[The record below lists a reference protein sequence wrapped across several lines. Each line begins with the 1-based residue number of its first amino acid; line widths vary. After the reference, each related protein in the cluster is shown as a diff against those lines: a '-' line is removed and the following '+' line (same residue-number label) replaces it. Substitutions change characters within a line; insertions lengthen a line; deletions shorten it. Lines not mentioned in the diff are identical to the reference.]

1 MFITDE
7 KVTEYINKFYMP
19 LNIKLDKLRKKCEE
33 DNIPLI
39 LRETESFL
47 QILIRIKKPSKI
59 LEIGTAYGYSAS
71 FFASITTNAEIHT
84 IEKDNELYKIA
95 RENIKQIGVNDRI
108 KCIFGDAL
116 TVLDELRY
124 PRCDNM
130 EHYKYDMVFIDGA
143 KSRYKE
149 IFDKSIELCDK
160 NALIIC
166 DNVLLKGSIADN
178 KFDARRRHRT
188 NIKRMKEFIDYINS
202 KANIT
207 SSLVSCGDGLLISIL
222 N

>member
-1 MFITDE
+1 MD
-7 KVTEYINKFYMP
+7 
-19 LNIKLDKLRKKCEE
+19 
-33 DNIPLI
+33 
-39 LRETESFL
+39 
-47 QILIRIKKPSKI
+47 
-59 LEIGTAYGYSAS
+59 
-71 FFASITTNAEIHT
+71 
-84 IEKDNELYKIA
+84 
-95 RENIKQIGVNDRI
+95 
-108 KCIFGDAL
+108 
-116 TVLDELRY
+116 
-124 PRCDNM
+124 
-130 EHYKYDMVFIDGA
+130 HYKYDMVFIDGA
-143 KSRYKE
+143 KSRYRE

-188 NIKRMKEFIDYINS
+188 NIKRMKEFIDYVNS